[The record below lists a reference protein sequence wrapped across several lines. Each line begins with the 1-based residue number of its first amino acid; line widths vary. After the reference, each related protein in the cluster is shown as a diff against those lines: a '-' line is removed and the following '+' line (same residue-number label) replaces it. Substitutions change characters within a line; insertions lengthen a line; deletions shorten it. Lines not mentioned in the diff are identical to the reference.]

1 MWCVPA
7 LRVPLVHSLINHFRQ
22 NKVPLPK
29 VKKIST
35 HKVLSLFF
43 LFFFFEEGSTTSH
56 TLPLP
61 KKLVTKLTRVMCT
74 PHHTL
79 TNCEK
84 RKGQVSGGS
93 CTSLPLF
100 FWKKVVQHLT
110 KWTRVMCTPH
120 HTHWQTEKRKGG
132 RSGGSYVLGPYL
144 FFLKK
149 VVQHLTKVN
158 KVNKVNRV
166 MCTSTHWQ
174 TEKQGGTGVLTS

>member
-1 MWCVPA
+1 MCTPQHTVTNWKKKGGQEWWF
-7 LRVPLVHSLINHFRQ
+7 LRLRSLPIFLKKVVQHLTKV
-22 NKVPLPK
+22 NKVNK
-29 VKKIST
+29 VNRAMCTST
-35 HKVLSLFF
+35 HWQTEKQGGGTGVLTSVPI
-43 LFFFFEEGSTTSH
+43 FFEEGSTTSH

-110 KWTRVMCTPH
+110 KWTKWTRVMCTPH

-144 FFLKK
+144 FFW
-149 VVQHLTKVN
+149 
-158 KVNKVNRV
+158 RR
-166 MCTSTHWQ
+166 
-174 TEKQGGTGVLTS
+174 